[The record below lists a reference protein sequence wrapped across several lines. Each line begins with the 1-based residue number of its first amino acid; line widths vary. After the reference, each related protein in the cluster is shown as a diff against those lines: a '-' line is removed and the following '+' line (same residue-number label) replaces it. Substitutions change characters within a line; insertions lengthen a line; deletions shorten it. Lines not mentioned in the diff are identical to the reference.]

1 MAFRNFIQICF
12 NGPMNLSKYIIFPN
26 KSSVH
31 IKRYVFLYRYI
42 VLVNKW
48 YCLSQFYPELT
59 WFSKNFLPVSIT
71 LYVDYFASPPNVTFL
86 AVEHKKLGISKT
98 CYV

>member
-1 MAFRNFIQICF
+1 
-12 NGPMNLSKYIIFPN
+12 MNLSKYIIFPN

-59 WFSKNFLPVSIT
+59 WFSVSLLPVSNTVNIA
-71 LYVDYFASPPNVTFL
+71 YMGSPSNVTLL
-86 AVEHKKLGISKT
+86 AVEHKKLRIRHNLLCVKM
-98 CYV
+98 